1 MERIYIKRS
10 DTKKHLKSS
19 VYHKFT
25 GRELEGSL
33 VALMDEG
40 AASPA
45 SFHLGYVDH
54 VYKFGNL
61 RSELRILVATGE
73 MRTVLPDQL
82 LNVRWK
88 DLLNMQVSAE
98 WRGNTDACSLLGP
111 ACTTFGHPFAGGERW
126 MKIPKLTL
134 WQHHNCTLWQHPNCT
149 LWQHPNC
156 TLWQHPNCTR

>member
-10 DTKKHLKSS
+10 HTKKHLKRS
-19 VYHKFT
+19 VYHKLT

-54 VYKFGNL
+54 VYRFGNL
-61 RSELRILVATGE
+61 ASELRILVATGD

-82 LNVRWK
+82 LNVRWN
-88 DLLNMQVSAE
+88 DLLNMQVSAG
-98 WRGNTDACSLLGP
+98 WRGNRCQQFARSSLH
-111 ACTTFGHPFAGGERW
+111 HPLATLLQGVERW
-126 MKIPKLTL
+126 NSQSSPCGNIPIALDDEL
-134 WQHHNCTLWQHPNCT
+134 QAQW
-149 LWQHPNC
+149 
-156 TLWQHPNCTR
+156 